1 MSVAP
6 SLTPV
11 LSTDAPTVAD
21 VITDS
26 VSPMLSLVCGTL
38 TCPAA
43 AIVGL
48 TTYPLPFIDI
58 QLSDAGPLSDEDTYK
73 TG

>member
-43 AIVGL
+43 IVGL
-48 TTYPLPFIDI
+48 TTTPLPFIDI
-58 QLSDAGPLSDEDTYK
+58 QLSDAGPLSKEDT
-73 TG
+73 